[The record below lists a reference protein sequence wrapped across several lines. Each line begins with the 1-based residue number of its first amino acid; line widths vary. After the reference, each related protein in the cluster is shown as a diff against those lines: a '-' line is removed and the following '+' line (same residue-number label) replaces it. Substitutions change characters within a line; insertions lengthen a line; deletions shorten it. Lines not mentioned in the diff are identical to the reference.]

1 MPDISIE
8 IEGMAELQKVLS
20 SLSAQ
25 VKPQLQKGLMKTGM
39 QIVRQAKKLC
49 PVDTG
54 YLRSSIAYNKI
65 EGGGVLVSAGG
76 VGSGAGTTA
85 GIKGGTRDV
94 DYAVYVEYGTR
105 NMAAEPFFR
114 PAIDQCMP
122 NLIQNITDALTVEQA
137 SALGGVHFKTD
148 LGLGAAG
155 SLGGDLGMNEE
166 GE

>member
-1 MPDISIE
+1 MPDIAIQ
-8 IEGMAELQKVLS
+8 IDGMDALNKVLS
-20 SLSAQ
+20 ELKAQ

-39 QIVRQAKKLC
+39 QIVRQAKKNC

-54 YLRSSIAYNKI
+54 NLRSSIRAVKSGDDGI
-65 EGGGVLVSAGG
+65 IVSAGG
-76 VGSGAGTTA
+76 NG
-85 GIKGGTRDV
+85 KGESDV
-94 DYAVYVEYGTR
+94 QYAPYVEFGTR
-105 NMAAEPFFR
+105 NMPAQPYFR

-122 NLIQNITDALTVEQA
+122 NLVQNITDALTVEQA

-155 SLGGDLGMNEE
+155 SMGGDIGMNEE

>member
-1 MPDISIE
+1 MPDLSIE
-8 IEGMAELQKVLS
+8 ITGMAELQKVLS

-25 VKPQLQKGLMKTGM
+25 VKPQLQKGLMKTGL

-54 YLRSSIAYNKI
+54 YLRSAISANKI
-65 EGGGVLVSAGG
+65 EGGGVMVTAGG
-76 VGSGAGTTA
+76 GGSV
-85 GIKGGTRDV
+85 KGVTKDV
-94 DYAVYVEYGTR
+94 EYAVYVEYGTR

-122 NLIQNITDALTVEQA
+122 NLVQNITDALTVEQA
-137 SALGGVHFKTD
+137 SALGGVRFKSD

-155 SLGGDLGMNEE
+155 SMGGDIGLNEE